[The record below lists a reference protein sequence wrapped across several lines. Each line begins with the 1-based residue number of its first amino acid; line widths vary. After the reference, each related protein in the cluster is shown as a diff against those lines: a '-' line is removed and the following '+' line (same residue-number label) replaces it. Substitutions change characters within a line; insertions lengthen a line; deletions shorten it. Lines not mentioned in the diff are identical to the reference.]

1 MKNSKKGVLVGK
13 CSMITGGLVLGVVL
27 VGGALSGSVVSA
39 DGDSVVDDVTI
50 TVPTACTMSGVVDSA
65 HTTSMQAATYSGAGG
80 IGKTTLS
87 THCNDN
93 NGFSIY
99 AVGFTNDT
107 DGTNTLVGTTSS
119 QTINT
124 GIYTS
129 GATDSSWSMKVSK
142 VTDSSQSYNP
152 QNMTITNSFDNWHL
166 VPTAYTKVAEYHAAT
181 GSSTTDTVLGA
192 KVETT
197 YDAYISRTQ
206 TADTYTGKVKY
217 VMVHPYDAEAPLS
230 PQPSIAGCINY
241 FANASDAVGTMGCQS
256 QDDSGHNPVDGASF
270 RLLASNFSRTGYGF
284 AGWSDSFDYATNPNA
299 KFYGPQE
306 TITVPTGTTANGL
319 SLYAVWIKSQGNL
332 QDQSK
337 VASVCSSLTTAPT
350 DGTANLSS
358 VSALTDQRDNQ
369 TYAIAKLADGNCW
382 MIENLR
388 LESTAEHNSDGT
400 LAQGYGISSTYGN
413 FGGLADA
420 ESSNFSDSTTA
431 NSLYYSGT
439 QEGTAS
445 IDIGTTNY
453 PGYRM
458 PRYNNWNSQSDS
470 TNRPQNP
477 TTNFASMY
485 SYGNYYT
492 WHAAIADLTYNG
504 TNNQSTTGTSLCPA
518 GWHLPTGGS
527 AYASG
532 STKGINVTGDTSTF
546 REFYNLVYKTMDEV
560 KTAYEDMPNDGYA
573 YYSSY
578 TTNPAGKTATA
589 ALRSFPNNF
598 LYSGFSGSSS
608 AYNRGSGGAYWSSTA
623 NNNKNSYYLELFS
636 SLVIPG
642 TDRRNKSSG
651 QSIRCTVGA

>member
-1 MKNSKKGVLVGK
+1 MKKFRKGDKKGGCYMV
-13 CSMITGGLVLGVVL
+13 MGGLVLGTVL
-27 VGGALSGSVVSA
+27 VGGVLSSSVASA
-39 DGDSVVDDVTI
+39 EGDSAVDDVKI
-50 TVPTACTMSGVVDSA
+50 TVPIACTMGGVVDTA
-65 HTTSMQAATYSGAGG
+65 HTTSMQPATYSGTGG

-87 THCNDN
+87 VHCNDN

-99 AVGFTNDT
+99 AVGFTNDM
-107 DGTNTLVGTTSS
+107 DGINMLVGTNSS

-152 QNMTITNSFDNWHL
+152 QNMTIVNSFDNWHT
-166 VPTAYTKVAEYHAAT
+166 VPTSYTKVAEYHATT
-181 GSSTTDTVLGA
+181 GSSTTDTALGA

-197 YDAYISRTQ
+197 YDAYISQTQ

-217 VMVHPYDAEAPLS
+217 VMVHPYNEEPLQ
-230 PQPSIAGCINY
+230 PQPSTARCINY
-241 FANASDAVGTMGCQS
+241 FANASDAVGTMGCQDTREIDWSSCNSTDYDSYCYDEDWNDIDIETLPRLDSYKTS
-256 QDDSGHNPVDGASF
+256 QM
-270 RLLASNFSRTGYGF
+270 LLASNYSRNGYGF

-306 TITVPTGTTANGL
+306 TVTFSEDTLASGV
-319 SLYAVWIKSQGNL
+319 SLYAVWIKSQGSI

-337 VASVCSSLTTAPT
+337 VASVCNSLTTAPT
-350 DGTANLSS
+350 DGTANLTS
-358 VSALTDQRDNQ
+358 VSALTDQRDNN

-400 LAQGYGISSTYGN
+400 LAQGYGTSATYGN

-420 ESSNFSDSTTA
+420 ESANFSNSTTA

-445 IDIGTTNY
+445 INIGTTNY

-458 PRYNNWNSQSDS
+458 PRYNNINTS
-470 TNRPQNP
+470 TRATNP
-477 TTNFASMY
+477 TSNTFPDNNTTGGMY

-504 TNNQSTTGTSLCPA
+504 TNNQSTTGTSLCPT
-518 GWHLPTGGS
+518 GWRLPYGRNTGNG
-527 AYASG
+527 
-532 STKGINVTGDTSTF
+532 TKIGG
-546 REFYNLVYKTMDEV
+546 FYNLNYKINNDSNVTDS
-560 KTAYEDMPNDGYA
+560 TA
-573 YYSSY
+573 SL
-578 TTNPAGKTATA
+578 K
-589 ALRSFPNNF
+589 LRSFPNNF
-598 LYSGFSGSSS
+598 LYSGGFNNS
-608 AYNRGSGGAYWSSTA
+608 AYDRGSRGFYWSSTA
-623 NNNKNSYYLELFS
+623 YLYSNSYILRLYS
-636 SLVIPG
+636 SLIYPG
-642 TDRRNKSSG
+642 TENSG
-651 QSIRCTVGA
+651 KFVGESIRCTVGT